1 MLHRLHFFVIQTGFV
16 GVIGGRDI
24 RETTNGIMK
33 ALSLDD
39 LSSQPNFCGE
49 VTNQDV
55 GALKVSRIVIGTL
68 FSIIFSHCNYSKLD
82 NSDHQFTASIFI
94 KWVASSF

>member
-1 MLHRLHFFVIQTGFV
+1 MKLLPDVVGDRIELSPLKYQPRGGSQYRLKLAEQ
-16 GVIGGRDI
+16 
-24 RETTNGIMK
+24 
-33 ALSLDD
+33 LD

-49 VTNQDV
+49 VTNQDI

-68 FSIIFSHCNYSKLD
+68 FLIIFSHCNYYKLD